1 MDYRQSLHYI
11 MGLEKFGIRPGLQR
25 MDALLAALGHPQR
38 RMGHIIHIVGTNG
51 KGSTASFLN
60 QILLAAGKRVGLFT
74 SPHIGELPDRF
85 HIQGQPPSQQDFAAA
100 VDRIA
105 QACEQVVRAGV
116 EQPTE
121 FEVQTALA
129 VLLFAQAGTE
139 FAVLEA
145 GLGGGLDSTHAAHGM
160 DVILTNVGYDHMQY
174 LGNTLEEIASS
185 KVGILSKGGFLLT
198 GAAGKPLQ
206 IIQNEAR
213 AKQASCLALGQ
224 EIDYGFSADFGREG
238 QSFWLQSP
246 FGTLMD
252 LRIRL
257 LGRHQLANA
266 ALAVTMAQK
275 LGVPEIAI
283 RQGLE
288 ETVWPGRLEFLQ
300 IPNAPPILLDGAHNP
315 EGMAALAAALP
326 LYSDGRRI
334 VALISM
340 LGDKAVEQSLGYLF
354 PLLSAVVVCKPPLE
368 ARAGDWQHLAQ
379 LAQAAGLPALVEA
392 DIGPALELAL
402 DQCGPTDML
411 LGCGSLYLLAEAR
424 GYLLQRTAIGEAK

>member
-1 MDYRQSLHYI
+1 MDYRQALHYI

-25 MDALLAALGHPQR
+25 MEALLAALGHPERQ
-38 RMGHIIHIVGTNG
+38 MGHSVHVVGTNG

-74 SPHIGELPDRF
+74 SPHIGELPERF
-85 HIQGQPPSQQDFAAA
+85 RIQGLAPSHPDFAAA
-100 VDRIA
+100 VGRIA

-116 EQPTE
+116 EHPTE

-129 VLLFAQAGTE
+129 TLLFAQAGTE

-160 DVILTNVGYDHMQY
+160 DIILTNVGYDHMQY
-174 LGNTLEEIASS
+174 LGDTLEEIAAS
-185 KVGILSKGGFLLT
+185 KVGILSEGGFLLT
-198 GAAGKPLQ
+198 GAAGRPLQ

-213 AKQASCLALGQ
+213 AKRASCLALGQ
-224 EIDYGFSADFGREG
+224 EIDCGFATDFGRAG

-246 FGTLMD
+246 FGSLGD

-275 LGVPEIAI
+275 LGVPEAAI

-288 ETVWPGRLEFLQ
+288 KTVWPGRLEFLQ

-326 LYSDGRRI
+326 LYSEGRRI

-340 LGDKAVEQSLGYLF
+340 LGDKAAEQALPHLF

-368 ARAGDWQHLAQ
+368 ARAGDWRHLAQ
-379 LAQAAGLPALVEA
+379 LAQQAGLPVLAEA
-392 DIGPALELAL
+392 DIASALELAL
-402 DQCGPTDML
+402 GQCGTTDML
-411 LGCGSLYLLAEAR
+411 LVCGSLYLLAEAR
-424 GYLLQRTAIGEAK
+424 GYLLRKQK